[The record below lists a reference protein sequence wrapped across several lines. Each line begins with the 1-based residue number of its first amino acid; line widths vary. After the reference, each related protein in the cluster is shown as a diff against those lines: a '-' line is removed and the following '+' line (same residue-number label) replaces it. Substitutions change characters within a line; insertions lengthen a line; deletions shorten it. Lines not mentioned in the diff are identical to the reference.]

1 MLQQWITKYNDKN
14 NSSNLQTIEE
24 SPKATT
30 STTNT
35 GATSLPPIGD
45 SFMFVEKSGT
55 NIGQKFSGSFERTDF
70 IQISNVCSFITAFQ
84 QEIPKRRV
92 DIGIQLLIN

>member
-1 MLQQWITKYNDKN
+1 MLQQWITNYYDKN
-14 NSSNLQTIEE
+14 SSSILQTFEE
-24 SPKATT
+24 SPKAST

-45 SFMFVEKSGT
+45 SFMFVEKSGI
-55 NIGQKFSGSFERTDF
+55 NFGQNSSGSFERTDF
-70 IQISNVCSFITAFQ
+70 IQISNVSSFITAFQ